1 MDIYEK
7 IQACR
12 ASIKAMNLEKKGFNE
27 YSKYYYYTPE
37 QVDMMVHQ
45 VCIQNKIFHK
55 FELKRNEFGIYG
67 FMTIIDLESQQTAT
81 FEMASAIPSITA
93 TNDTQKLGGA
103 STFTNRYLLQNVFDI
118 VDNTLDPDSQDNRN
132 KSVENK
138 EIKNNTT
145 MIKNDLPWLNEDNP
159 DFDKIKNAIKTKVRT
174 ITDLRKIYKISNK
187 IAEIL
192 NK

>member
-12 ASIKAMNLEKKGFNE
+12 ASIKAMSLEKKGFNE

-37 QVDMMVHQ
+37 QVDTMVHQ

-55 FELKRNEFGIYG
+55 FELKRNEYGIYG
-67 FMTIIDLESQQTAT
+67 LMTIIDLESQQTAT

-118 VDNTLDPDSQDNRN
+118 VDNTLDPDSQDNRS
-132 KSVENK
+132 KSGENK
-138 EIKNNTT
+138 EAKIN
-145 MIKNDLPWLNEDNP
+145 NDLPWLNENNPNFDNI
-159 DFDKIKNAIKTKVRT
+159 KKAIKNKIRT
-174 ITDLRKIYKISNK
+174 MEDLRKKYKISKK